1 MEPIHFVIVTGM
13 SGAGKST
20 ALKMLEDAGYFC
32 VDNLPAPLIPKF
44 AELGMA
50 GSGEYDRVVLVTDI
64 RGGQTF
70 EGLFEALEA
79 LQAGQTLDAI
89 NVCIDSAIDSLLELT
104 GERASDAVIDQV
116 FARFCVG
123 K

>member
-1 MEPIHFVIVTGM
+1 M
-13 SGAGKST
+13 
-20 ALKMLEDAGYFC
+20 
-32 VDNLPAPLIPKF
+32 N
-44 AELGMA
+44 
-50 GSGEYDRVVLVTDI
+50 
-64 RGGQTF
+64 Q
-70 EGLFEALEA
+70 ALEA

>member
-1 MEPIHFVIVTGM
+1 MRALLHLSDLDSSASVI
-13 SGAGKST
+13 ANERQR
-20 ALKMLEDAGYFC
+20 AC
-32 VDNLPAPLIPKF
+32 VEQASRTMD
-44 AELGMA
+44 
-50 GSGEYDRVVLVTDI
+50 
-64 RGGQTF
+64 Q
-70 EGLFEALEA
+70 ALEA
-79 LQAGQTLDAI
+79 LRAGQTLDAI

>member
-1 MEPIHFVIVTGM
+1 MNLNDIL
-13 SGAGKST
+13 SGAFGGITINLTLNNVLRVAILLVVGVAVIRLLMK
-20 ALKMLEDAGYFC
+20 LVNRMLARS
-32 VDNLPAPLIPKF
+32 K
-44 AELGMA
+44 
-50 GSGEYDRVVLVTDI
+50 
-64 RGGQTF
+64 
-70 EGLFEALEA
+70 ALEA